1 MKTVIYYFTGTGNTL
16 AAARALAAEL
26 GDTKLVPMR
35 QAIYFGA
42 YTPRADAIG
51 IAFPVHF
58 LDMPALVRQFV
69 SGILFTGEPYIF
81 GLATCGERPGGA
93 LYRLQELMEEKR
105 YTLSAGFSLVMPE
118 NYIGPIDLMGDAPR
132 RDAKF
137 AAAKERIP
145 VIADAIRSRKVQ
157 PPEGNNSAILRFGG
171 RLTHRFAT
179 QWYNTPRRFHA
190 TAACNRCGTCGRICP
205 TRNIT
210 VTKDGVSWG
219 EDCTQCYACIHWCP
233 TGAIEIGG
241 RTNGKP
247 RYHHPDVNL
256 MDMLVQ
262 RGEPK

>member
-51 IAFPVHF
+51 IAFPVYF

-81 GLATCGERPGGA
+81 GLATYGERPGGA
-93 LYRLQELMEEKR
+93 LFRLAELMEEKR
-105 YTLSAGFSLVMPE
+105 YTLSAGYALEMPE
-118 NYIGPIDLMGDAPR
+118 NFIGPVNLMGDAGQR
-132 RDAKF
+132 EEKYADMKR
-137 AAAKERIP
+137 RIP
-145 VIADAIRSRKVQ
+145 KIAQAIRERTVSV
-157 PPEGNNSAILRFGG
+157 PEGNNSGLLRFGG
-171 RLTHRFAT
+171 DLSRKLAT
-179 QWYNTPRRFHA
+179 EVYQTPRRFHA
-190 TAACNRCGTCGRICP
+190 TGVCNRCGTCGRICP

-219 EDCTQCYACIHWCP
+219 DGCTQCYACIHWCP

-241 RTNGKP
+241 RTTGKP